1 MDKVDKFDQTTIT
14 FKDRVEFLTK
24 NYDRMAGLTAN
35 ADTKA
40 GIIIAI
46 HSFWAISYGPNLSK
60 LIISFLVQP
69 MKLAIWI
76 ISVLLVVAFFIA
88 FIRSASKAA
97 MILSPRIKPQANES
111 SRKLGLIFFADIIK
125 FKGDNVFEKANNY
138 KAQFEGTSYEDII
151 EDLTYR
157 INDIANVV
165 NEKYICAGEAVQR
178 SIITFY
184 LWAVSLILLIMMN
197 MM

>member
-1 MDKVDKFDQTTIT
+1 MDMLDKLDQTTIAV
-14 FKDRVEFLTK
+14 KDKVEFLTK
-24 NYDRMAGLTAN
+24 VYDRMAGLTVN

-40 GIIIAI
+40 GIILAI

-60 LIISFLVQP
+60 LIISFPAQP

-88 FIRSASKAA
+88 FIRSASKSA
-97 MILSPRIKPQANES
+97 MVLSPRIKPQANEPS
-111 SRKLGLIFFADIIK
+111 HKPGLIYFGDIIK
-125 FKGDNVFEKANNY
+125 FKGGNICEKAHNY
-138 KAQFEGTSYEDII
+138 KAQFEEMSYEDII

-165 NEKYICAGEAVQR
+165 NEKYVCAGEAVQQ
-178 SIITFY
+178 SITTFY
-184 LWAVSLILLIMMN
+184 LWAISIILLIMMN

>member
-1 MDKVDKFDQTTIT
+1 MDMLDKLDQTTIT
-14 FKDRVEFLTK
+14 VKDKVEFLTK
-24 NYDRMAGLTAN
+24 VYDRMAGLTTN

-40 GIIIAI
+40 GIILAI

-60 LIISFLVQP
+60 LIISFPAQP

-88 FIRSASKAA
+88 FIRSAYKAA
-97 MILSPRIKPQANES
+97 MVLMPRIKPQANEP
-111 SRKLGLIFFADIIK
+111 SRKPGLIYFGDIIK
-125 FKGDNVFEKANNY
+125 FKGGNICEKAHNY
-138 KAQFEGTSYEDII
+138 KVQFEGMSYEDII

-165 NEKYICAGEAVQR
+165 NEKYVCAGEAVRR
-178 SIITFY
+178 SILTFY
-184 LWAVSLILLIMMN
+184 LWAISLIFLIMMN

>member
-1 MDKVDKFDQTTIT
+1 MDMVDKLDQTTIPD
-14 FKDRVEFLTK
+14 KDKIEFLTK
-24 NYDRMAGLTAN
+24 VYDRMAGLTTN

-40 GIIIAI
+40 GIILAI

-60 LIISFLVQP
+60 LIISFPVQP

-88 FIRSASKAA
+88 FIRSASKSA
-97 MILSPRIKPQANES
+97 MVLSPRIKPQANEP
-111 SRKLGLIFFADIIK
+111 SRKPGLIYFGDIIK
-125 FKGDNVFEKANNY
+125 FKGGNICEKAHNY
-138 KAQFEGTSYEDII
+138 KAQFEGMSYEDII

-165 NEKYICAGEAVQR
+165 NEKYMCAGEAVQQ
-178 SIITFY
+178 SITTFY
-184 LWAVSLILLIMMN
+184 LWAISIILLIMMN

>member
-1 MDKVDKFDQTTIT
+1 MNMVDKTDQATIPV
-14 FKDRVEFLTK
+14 KDRVEFLTGV
-24 NYDRMAGLTAN
+24 YDRMAGLTAN

-40 GIIIAI
+40 GIILAI

-60 LIISFLVQP
+60 LIISFPAQP
-69 MKLAIWI
+69 MKLAIWVL
-76 ISVLLVVAFFIA
+76 SCLLVMTFFIA
-88 FIRSASKAA
+88 FIRSAYKAA
-97 MILSPRIKPQANES
+97 IVLSPRIKPQTNEP
-111 SRKLGLIFFADIIK
+111 SRKPGMIYFADIIK
-125 FKGDNVFEKANNY
+125 LKGDNIGEKAHSY
-138 KAQFEGTSYEDII
+138 KMQFEEMSYEDIV

-165 NEKYICAGEAVQR
+165 HEKYVCAGEAVQQ

>member
-1 MDKVDKFDQTTIT
+1 MDMVDKLEQTTIT
-14 FKDRVEFLTK
+14 VKDRVEFLTK
-24 NYDRMAGLTAN
+24 VYDRMAGLTTN

-40 GIIIAI
+40 GIILAI

-60 LIISFLVQP
+60 FIISFPVQP

-88 FIRSASKAA
+88 FIRSASKSA
-97 MILSPRIKPQANES
+97 MVLSPRIKPQANEP
-111 SRKLGLIFFADIIK
+111 SRKPGLIYFGDIIK
-125 FKGDNVFEKANNY
+125 FKGGNICEKAHNY
-138 KAQFEGTSYEDII
+138 KAQFEGMSYEDII

-165 NEKYICAGEAVQR
+165 HEKYICAGDAMQQ
-178 SIITFY
+178 SITTFY
-184 LWAVSLILLIMMN
+184 LWAISIIFLIMMN